1 MACNIA
7 RFHLYSAA
15 SFYRSPRQEA
25 PSKVPPGGS
34 EFMMLQGMLG
44 WSDLT
49 LRLQSICKVHVGNPD
64 LGPSN
69 WWAATFQRSWNWGS
83 KESRMTA
90 NWEQQDICIQRL
102 WTKENDSNMSPQ
114 WNLQRLKLNLG
125 FILKSSYF
133 VHGQPKEAASGLVE
147 HGCNKKKSFY
157 RYFRGSWD
165 AQRVQLAF
173 LMN

>member
-49 LRLQSICKVHVGNPD
+49 LRLQSKLSS
-64 LGPSN
+64 LGAGLSLGLCGIVSLTPCRPTCYPSSPCPLSLEPVLPEPHPR
-69 WWAATFQRSWNWGS
+69 ATISGCQ
-83 KESRMTA
+83 
-90 NWEQQDICIQRL
+90 
-102 WTKENDSNMSPQ
+102 DSNGKSQQKSEGREQREAKVPLAAPTGSSQVGCVPQ
-114 WNLQRLKLNLG
+114 
-125 FILKSSYF
+125 F
-133 VHGQPKEAASGLVE
+133 EAM
-147 HGCNKKKSFY
+147 
-157 RYFRGSWD
+157 
-165 AQRVQLAF
+165 F
-173 LMN
+173 LSR